1 MKSAAELRADAARF
15 ECLLSLGRRWGR
27 TLEITIRFP
36 LNKDPR
42 DILDE
47 IIERQKK
54 LPPTNN
60 RKHTRLTVKGR
71 AEHLPAKQQQ
81 AEEQKK

>member
-42 DILDE
+42 DVLDE
-47 IIERQKK
+47 IIEAQKK

-60 RKHTRLTVKGR
+60 RKHTRLSVNGR
-71 AEHLPAKQQQ
+71 PEFVPPKDQQKQKQD
-81 AEEQKK
+81 